1 MKRQTSETAALYGL
15 VDRGVLASGRRADVN
30 VIDFD
35 RLALTAPEVVFD
47 LPAGGRR
54 LVQKAEG
61 YVATVKSGAVTFEGG
76 EPTGAM
82 PGALL
87 RGGAA

>member
-1 MKRQTSETAALYGL
+1 VKRQTSETAALYGL
-15 VDRGVLASGRRADVN
+15 TDRGALVPGKRADVN

-35 RLALTAPEVVFD
+35 RLALTAPEIAFD

-61 YVATVKSGAVTFEGG
+61 YVATVKDGEITFEGG
-76 EPTGAM
+76 EPTGVM
-82 PGALL
+82 PGKLL
-87 RGGAA
+87 RGGA